1 MAVNYLMDTNV
12 LIDYTGKKFTGSAEL
27 SLDAAFDE
35 VFYYS
40 IISRIEVLGFNAPAT
55 VLQGLQDFLDL
66 GYQYYVSDDIA
77 SQTILIRRALPKL
90 KTPDAIIAATAL
102 VHNHTLLSRNLS
114 DFKNIPALSLVDP
127 YTL

>member
-1 MAVNYLMDTNV
+1 MDTNV
-12 LIDYTGKKFTGSAEL
+12 IIDYTGKKFTGSAEL
-27 SLDAAFDE
+27 SLDAAFDG

-40 IISRIEVLGFNAPAT
+40 IISRIEVLGFNAPAA

-66 GYQYYVSDDIA
+66 GHQYPLSNEVA
-77 SQTILIRRALPKL
+77 RQTILIRRALSKL

-102 VHNHTLLSRNLS
+102 VHHHTLLSRNLS
-114 DFKNIPALSLVDP
+114 DFKNIPALTVIDP